1 MIRNIKKV
9 FLIFSCLIFL
19 VGCWD
24 YKNMDE
30 INIVSGIAIDKN
42 PENNNYDLTI
52 EVIDIYSMS
61 EGIQQKCIYIK
72 CSGMTIFQA
81 LNDCEKKIYNNLY
94 YGGMRAIIISE
105 EIAQK
110 EGILNIIESFLR
122 KEDIRETISITIS
135 QEETASDILT
145 AKGIDSNNIS
155 YKIDKLVE
163 ENEKSAIVS
172 NRSTLYD
179 TFNSIV
185 NEKKEVYLPAFHLT
199 KYDNDGEEED
209 VIELNGLALFKKDKL
224 IGYLDQK
231 ETLYFNIMGSNN
243 VTGSISLYSNDPEI
257 ESLSFEIYDCRNNK
271 KITFENGKLN
281 VKVDIKVQMKISEII
296 GKFDKI
302 SVETIDSM
310 KEETALFIE
319 NRIYDVLSK
328 VQKEYKVD
336 SFGFQDHFYK
346 KHYYIWK
353 TIDQDWE
360 QILQDANIDINVD
373 VKITGSGFIT

>member
-61 EGIQQKCIYIK
+61 EGSQQKCIYIK

-172 NRSTLYD
+172 NHSTLYD

-296 GKFDKI
+296 GEFDEI

-328 VQKEYKVD
+328 VQKEHKVD